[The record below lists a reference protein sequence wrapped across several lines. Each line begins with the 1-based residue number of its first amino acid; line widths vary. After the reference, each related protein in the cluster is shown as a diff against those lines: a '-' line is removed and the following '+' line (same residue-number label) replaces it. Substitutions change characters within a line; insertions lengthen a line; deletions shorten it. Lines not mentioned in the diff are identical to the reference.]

1 MFTGG
6 VAGGYGILQKPN
18 ASPKYRVAILNSPVA
33 AWYISQTSTQ
43 MRGGWYSFE
52 SRYIKNIPV
61 PKQPKSIDMLENKV
75 DEIMLMKDFT
85 SVIRDS
91 LINEINNLIYRL
103 YELTNDEIAI
113 VENSSA

>member
-1 MFTGG
+1 
-6 VAGGYGILQKPN
+6 
-18 ASPKYRVAILNSPVA
+18 
-33 AWYISQTSTQ
+33 
-43 MRGGWYSFE
+43 
-52 SRYIKNIPV
+52 
-61 PKQPKSIDMLENKV
+61 MLENKV